1 MHTARGLT
9 VRLLNV
15 QMGIEIEIGLK
26 EIFTFIW
33 GILKCIPVL
42 IYDKKHP
49 EMSDA
54 PVKGYD
60 IPDQHFQL

>member
-1 MHTARGLT
+1 
-9 VRLLNV
+9 V

-60 IPDQHFQL
+60 IPDQHFKL